1 MLNNIFITGGSSY
14 LGKNLIDQLTDYNLF
29 VLKNK
34 NNILQHDNI
43 HEIDHLPEN
52 INLFFNEHK
61 IDYVIHLASNSKR
74 ERNIEFFEDI
84 IDTNIM
90 LGLEILESAINSPV
104 KKLISAGSYSQDVIE
119 HPLSLYTIS
128 KNYFEKLQKI
138 FSENYNL
145 QNTSLHFG
153 DIYGPS
159 DDRNKLIPYILKHE
173 NKNVIEFESDGN
185 GLFSPLFIKD
195 AVESIIYELKNE
207 NKKTFKKE
215 IIGSDLV
222 LVKDFIETYKKIRNK
237 NFEPTFKGI
246 SKIEYKDVSGFVKS
260 NNLKYPLEKGLNLI

>member
-43 HEIDHLPEN
+43 EEIDDLPED

-90 LGLEILESAINSPV
+90 LGLNRQFCI
-104 KKLISAGSYSQDVIE
+104 
-119 HPLSLYTIS
+119 
-128 KNYFEKLQKI
+128 
-138 FSENYNL
+138 
-145 QNTSLHFG
+145 
-153 DIYGPS
+153 
-159 DDRNKLIPYILKHE
+159 
-173 NKNVIEFESDGN
+173 
-185 GLFSPLFIKD
+185 
-195 AVESIIYELKNE
+195 
-207 NKKTFKKE
+207 
-215 IIGSDLV
+215 
-222 LVKDFIETYKKIRNK
+222 
-237 NFEPTFKGI
+237 
-246 SKIEYKDVSGFVKS
+246 
-260 NNLKYPLEKGLNLI
+260 